1 MFDYEIKVESRPEL
15 IMVEYEEGWQRVV
28 SSEKMVQLL
37 RILCYLSIGVALLGV
52 VPASGYV
59 SLRVNLLLLMT
70 YLDCSTLPI
79 NSLALYRSL
88 SSLFFL
94 PSPSTTK

>member
-1 MFDYEIKVESRPEL
+1 MFDYEIKVEGRPEL
-15 IMVEYEEGWQRVV
+15 IAVEYEEGWQGVV
-28 SSEKMVQLL
+28 SSEEMVQMLT
-37 RILCYLSIGVALLGV
+37 ILCYLSIGVAVLGV

-59 SLRVNLLLLMT
+59 SLRVNVLLLMT
-70 YLDCSTLPI
+70 YLDCFGLPI
-79 NSLALYRSL
+79 NSLTLYQSL